1 VSSNSLNYSFE
12 EDGVALR
19 LTLPYKKH
27 GLEIAIS
34 LMRLLFYLFVFSN
47 FLFGYFSSVIPSF
60 ADIVAPA
67 YVILITLHLIW
78 LVAFLF
84 EVFDLLWKLLGREIV
99 RIENASISIRHE
111 VFGIGFVSKLSS
123 ARIGAVFLSRYSKKS
138 LLYILFHRGLWFFD
152 FGHGK
157 IGVNSGKTWFGR
169 IKTLRFGSI
178 LDGVE
183 AKEIV
188 ATIHRRFPHYKRQP
202 KQKPA
207 NRSVRNSLP

>member
-1 VSSNSLNYSFE
+1 VLSTSLNYTFE
-12 EDGVALR
+12 EEGSALR
-19 LTLPYKKH
+19 LILPYKKH
-27 GLEIAIS
+27 GLEIVIS
-34 LMRLLFYLFVFSN
+34 LMRLVVYLFVFSN
-47 FLFGYFSSVIPSF
+47 FLFGYFSSFMLGF
-60 ADIVAPA
+60 ADMVSAV
-67 YVILITLHLIW
+67 YVIFIAVHLIW
-78 LVAFLF
+78 MAAFLF
-84 EVFDLLWKLLGREIV
+84 EAFDLLWKLVGREV
-99 RIENASISIRHE
+99 VKIENDSISVRHE
-111 VFGIGFVSKLSS
+111 VFGIGFASKLSS
-123 ARIGAVFLSRYSKKS
+123 ARIDAVFLSRYSKKS
-138 LLYILFHRGLWFFD
+138 FLYILFHRGLWFFD

-169 IKTLRFGSI
+169 IKTLRLGSI